1 LIEVEVTFLSDV
13 RRMAEEGK
21 TNISLSE
28 KKSVLDL
35 IAILVERYGDNF
47 KEFMLSPENRL
58 QKYVVVLVNGRGV
71 GILNGL
77 ETMLHE
83 GDSILIMPAVGGG

>member
-1 LIEVEVTFLSDV
+1 MTFLSDV
-13 RRMAEEGK
+13 RRMTEEGK

-28 KKSVLDL
+28 KSVRDL

-58 QKYVVVLVNGRGV
+58 QKYVVILVNGRGV

-77 ETMLHE
+77 ETMLRE

>member
-1 LIEVEVTFLSDV
+1 MTFLSDV
-13 RRMAEEGK
+13 RRMTEEGK
-21 TNISLSE
+21 TNISLPR
-28 KKSVLDL
+28 KNSVRDL

-77 ETMLHE
+77 ETMLRE

>member
-1 LIEVEVTFLSDV
+1 MIEVEVTFLSDV
-13 RRMAEEGK
+13 RRMTEEGK
-21 TNISLSE
+21 INISLSE
-28 KKSVLDL
+28 KSVRDL

-77 ETMLHE
+77 ETMLRE

>member
-1 LIEVEVTFLSDV
+1 MTFLSDV
-13 RRMAEEGK
+13 RRMTEEGK
-21 TNISLSE
+21 TNSSLSE
-28 KKSVLDL
+28 KKSVRDL
-35 IAILVERYGDNF
+35 IALLVERYGDNF

>member
-13 RRMAEEGK
+13 RRMTEEGK
-21 TNISLSE
+21 TNISLPE
-28 KKSVLDL
+28 KSVRDL

-77 ETMLHE
+77 ETMLRE